1 MTQENETGSA
11 GGSAAPAQT
20 PNGTFATTAATAT
33 SAVGTWTIPSSAAAI
48 AAPSAR
54 AASDS
59 TTSSSAAP
67 IAAATTT
74 NAATAATNGSRDSTP
89 VIMPRR
95 PPTVALDRPPV
106 GWPIPASER
115 VADEAPAAEPVE
127 SPSDTI
133 FVVSPARPLAAV
145 RSALPRWNVPA
156 AASFDE
162 EEETSDEEEEEEEED
177 EKKDA
182 EE

>member
-1 MTQENETGSA
+1 MTRENETGSA
-11 GGSAAPAQT
+11 GGSAAPALT
-20 PNGTFATTAATAT
+20 PNGASATTAATAT
-33 SAVGTWTIPSSAAAI
+33 SAVGIWTIPSSAAVI
-48 AAPSAR
+48 AAPTTR

-59 TTSSSAAP
+59 TASSSAAAS
-67 IAAATTT
+67 IAATTTT

-95 PPTVALDRPPV
+95 PPMVALDRPPV

-115 VADEAPAAEPVE
+115 VADEPARPEPVE

-133 FVVSPARPLAAV
+133 FVVAPARPLAAV

-156 AASFDE
+156 AASSDE
-162 EEETSDEEEEEEEED
+162 EEETSDEEEEEE
-177 EKKDA
+177 DA